1 MCFYPTG
8 LVLVGIFS
16 LKRVRNIDFFKERC
30 HNQVNSKNIMERV
43 GGIWYVKKYKTTSIL

>member
-1 MCFYPTG
+1 MFIYPTG
-8 LVLVGIFS
+8 FVLVGIFL

>member
-1 MCFYPTG
+1 MYFYPTG
-8 LVLVGIFS
+8 HVLVGIFS

>member
-1 MCFYPTG
+1 MCIYPTG

-16 LKRVRNIDFFKERC
+16 LKRVRTLTFLKKDVIIKLI
-30 HNQVNSKNIMERV
+30 QKNIMERV

>member
-1 MCFYPTG
+1 MYFYPTG

-30 HNQVNSKNIMERV
+30 HNQVNSK
-43 GGIWYVKKYKTTSIL
+43 KYYGASRRNLVC

>member
-1 MCFYPTG
+1 MFIYPTG
-8 LVLVGIFS
+8 LILVGIFL

-30 HNQVNSKNIMERV
+30 HNQINSKNIMERV